1 MRTVIQ
7 GFKRYERPAL
17 IGAGLLLV
25 LALFA
30 RIMSYPLRH
39 DEQFYL
45 PAGQSLKQW
54 SLYQDIHFTH
64 LPNLP
69 LLLNAI
75 FALPGVE
82 SDLLVGRLLV
92 FAIWLLACYALYAT
106 ARFAGCANGT
116 AVLLASMLA
125 LNPLLL
131 GPAGMLVTNNFIPVP
146 FALLGL
152 LLFLK
157 GCGASPPSIRLNFL
171 SGICLSL
178 AIGFK
183 ANYVFLVPPIAIAS
197 LLVPPGIG
205 FGMRMTRVMLP
216 LLLGAMLAGL
226 PTLYYFA
233 SDPMHFLAHVVSFH
247 QSAHVEY
254 WMANNADEG
263 PVALSW
269 VGKMLL
275 AQNVWLAGGTLLIFL
290 LALTL
295 TITAVTAS
303 RQATERDD
311 AKPWWPVILA
321 AGLVLSAGLVSFL
334 PTPAFPQYFAPPI
347 AFGLVLCA
355 LLYGRLIAAVRS
367 QVAPVMA
374 AVFLLTAAGALPILL
389 PDLPALARPSKWTG
403 NSVDRAADNIRWLMA
418 RQAGSG
424 PLLTLAPIYP
434 AEAQLPRYK
443 ELALGPF
450 IYRAVDYL
458 PPENRPFF
466 RPVASPRTL
475 EQMLVQSPP
484 KAVLVGLEERLDQP
498 LEAWAIRNAY
508 RPVRV
513 ALGDKRKKFG
523 KLYLAPIP
531 ATGSD
536 R

>member
-1 MRTVIQ
+1 M
-7 GFKRYERPAL
+7 
-17 IGAGLLLV
+17 

-45 PAGQSLKQW
+45 PAGQYLNQW
-54 SLYQDIHFTH
+54 SLYQDINFTH

-75 FALPGVE
+75 FALTGIE
-82 SDLLVGRLLV
+82 SELLVGRLLV
-92 FAIWLLACYALYAT
+92 FGVWMLACYALYAT
-106 ARFAGCANGT
+106 ARFAGCANAT
-116 AVLLASMLA
+116 AGLLASMLA

-205 FGMRMTRVMLP
+205 FRMRMMRVTLP
-216 LLLGAMLAGL
+216 VFLGAMLAGL
-226 PTLYYFA
+226 PALHYFA

-254 WMANNADEG
+254 WMANSADEG

-295 TITAVTAS
+295 AITAVTAS
-303 RQATERDD
+303 REDD
-311 AKPWWPVILA
+311 DDTKSWWPVILA
-321 AGLVLSAGLVSFL
+321 AGLVVGAGLVSFL
-334 PTPAFPQYFAPPI
+334 PTPAFPQYYAPPI

-355 LLYGRLIAAVRS
+355 LLYGRLIAAARS
-367 QVAPVMA
+367 RVTPVMA
-374 AVFLLTAAGALPILL
+374 AVFLLTAAGALPILA

-403 NSVDRAADNIRWLMA
+403 NSVDRAADNIGWLMA
-418 RQAGSG
+418 RQPGNG
-424 PLLTLAPIYP
+424 RLLTLAPIYP
-434 AEAQLPRYK
+434 AEAGLPLYK

-450 IYRAVDYL
+450 IYRAADHI
-458 PPENRPFF
+458 PAENRPFF
-466 RPVASPRTL
+466 RDLVSPRTL
-475 EQMLVQSPP
+475 EQMLARTPP
-484 KAVLVGLEERLDQP
+484 KAILVGLEERLDQP
-498 LEAWAIRNAY
+498 LEVWAIRNAY
-508 RPVRV
+508 RPVPV

-523 KLYLAPIP
+523 KLYLAPIS
-531 ATGSD
+531 ATGPA